1 MAAHRSS
8 SKNIRK
14 MNLQTIFN
22 KNSPQAHMESK
33 FDILGVDGKLVKN
46 GVHLSKKKLKKIPFS
61 SHSVLNFWS

>member
-1 MAAHRSS
+1 
-8 SKNIRK
+8 